1 MAEAV
6 RLTKAGLKE
15 LEDKL
20 EFLKTVRRR
29 EITEAIA
36 VARSFGDL
44 SENAEY
50 DAALD
55 AQAHN
60 EHEISEIEQ
69 KLKNVVVI
77 EDSEI
82 SINTVSLG
90 SLVTLRF
97 VDFGI
102 EEEYQLVSETEASMD
117 TKPKRI
123 SHDSAIGGGV
133 LGHKVGETLTIQ
145 APGGAT
151 KVKILGIRRE
161 LKEGK

>member
-15 LEDKL
+15 LEEKL
-20 EFLKTVRRR
+20 EYLKNVRRR

-60 EHEISEIEQ
+60 EHEISEIEA

-97 VDFGI
+97 VDFG
-102 EEEYQLVSETEASMD
+102 LVSETEASMD
-117 TKPKRI
+117 TVPKRI

-133 LGHKVGETLTIQ
+133 VGHKVGETLTIA

-151 KVKILGIRRE
+151 KIKILGIRRD
-161 LKEGK
+161 LKEAK

>member
-69 KLKNVVVI
+69 QLKNVVVI

-82 SINTVSLG
+82 SVNTVSLG

-133 LGHKVGETLTIQ
+133 LGHKVGETLTIM

-151 KVKILGIRRE
+151 KVKILGIRRDF
-161 LKEGK
+161 KEAR

>member
-6 RLTKAGLKE
+6 RLTKGGKKE
-15 LEDKL
+15 LEDRL
-20 EFLKTVRRR
+20 EYLKTERRK

-60 EHEISEIEQ
+60 EHEIQEIEA

-77 EDSEI
+77 DESEI
-82 SINTVSLG
+82 SVNTVSLG
-90 SLVTLRF
+90 SLVSLRL
-97 VDFGI
+97 VEYGI
-102 EEEYQLVSETEASMD
+102 EEEYQVVSETEAKLD
-117 TKPKRI
+117 VTPKRI
-123 SHDSAIGGGV
+123 SRDSAIGGGI
-133 LGHKVGETLTIQ
+133 LGHKVGETVTVET
-145 APGGAT
+145 PGGKT

-161 LKEGK
+161 TK

>member
-6 RLTKAGLKE
+6 LLTKAGKKE
-15 LEDKL
+15 LEDRL
-20 EFLKTVRRR
+20 EYLKNDRRK

-60 EHEISEIEQ
+60 ELEIQEIEA

-77 EDSEI
+77 DESEI
-82 SINTVSLG
+82 SVNTVSLG
-90 SLVTLRF
+90 SLVRLKL
-97 VDFGI
+97 VDLGV
-102 EEEYQLVSETEASMD
+102 EEEYQVVSETEAKLD
-117 TKPKRI
+117 VTPKRI
-123 SHDSAIGGGV
+123 SRDSAIGGGV
-133 LGHKVGETLTIQ
+133 LGHKVGETIAIET
-145 APGGAT
+145 PGGVM
-151 KVKILGIRRE
+151 KVSILGIRR
-161 LKEGK
+161 

>member
-1 MAEAV
+1 MADAV

-20 EFLKTVRRR
+20 EYLKNTRRR

-60 EHEISEIEQ
+60 EHEISEIEA

-82 SINTVSLG
+82 SVNTVSLG

-97 VDFGI
+97 VDFGL

-117 TKPKRI
+117 TVPKRI

-133 LGHKVGETLTIQ
+133 LGHKVGETLTIA

-151 KVKILGIRRE
+151 KIKILGIRRD
-161 LKEGK
+161 LKEAK

>member
-1 MAEAV
+1 MAETV

-20 EFLKTVRRR
+20 EYLKTVRRR

-60 EHEISEIEQ
+60 EHEISELES

-77 EDSEI
+77 EESEI
-82 SINTVSLG
+82 SVNTASLG
-90 SLVTLRF
+90 SLVTIRF
-97 VDFGI
+97 TDLGF
-102 EEEYQLVSETEASMD
+102 EEEFMLVSETEASME

-123 SHDSAIGGGV
+123 SHDSAIGAGIM
-133 LGHKVGETLTIQ
+133 GHKAGETLTVA
-145 APGGAT
+145 APGGPM
-151 KVKILGIRRE
+151 KIRILGIRRE
-161 LKEGK
+161 G